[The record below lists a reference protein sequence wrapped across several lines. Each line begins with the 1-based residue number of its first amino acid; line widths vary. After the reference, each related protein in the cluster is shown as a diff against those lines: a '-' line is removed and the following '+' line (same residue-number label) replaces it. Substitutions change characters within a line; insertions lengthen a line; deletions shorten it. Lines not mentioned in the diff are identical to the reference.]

1 MLTSTTN
8 GLEVYSYPFVLPY
21 GQVQLR
27 LDNTSFPYAD
37 GLNREPNL
45 LRIGMV
51 RISERTTNSHTFSL
65 QTIGDKGN

>member
-1 MLTSTTN
+1 MILNMSTD
-8 GLEVYSYPFVLPY
+8 YSYPFVLPY

-51 RISERTTNSHTFSL
+51 RISERTTNSHTFLYQFTERSAE
-65 QTIGDKGN
+65 